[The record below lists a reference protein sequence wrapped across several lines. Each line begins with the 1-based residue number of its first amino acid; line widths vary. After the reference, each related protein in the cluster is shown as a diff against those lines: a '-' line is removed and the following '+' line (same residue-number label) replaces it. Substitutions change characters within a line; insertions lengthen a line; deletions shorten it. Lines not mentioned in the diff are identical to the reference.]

1 MILNPYLHAKV
12 RRSRQDGYV
21 LLVMMLFFAVL
32 AITLTAAAPS
42 IAQSI
47 RREREIELIH
57 RGRQYA
63 RAIRLYYRKFGR
75 YPTRL
80 EELENTNNIRFLR
93 KRYKDP
99 MTSSGDWRLIHFGE
113 AQLTMP
119 SAGPPLPGATTAP
132 GGASLGVASAGASS
146 AFASTFSLSSQPAPG
161 QSSAAPGATGATQPG
176 SADSSQPSQSPSGL
190 QSGQPGTAASQLS
203 SSLGGRAFGGG
214 PVVGVA
220 STSKKESLK
229 VLNTKDHYNEWEFVY
244 DPRLDVTMAQAAPG
258 AAGRNQTPGVQGPG
272 IQPAPSSPG
281 MPGIQPIRPQ

>member
-1 MILNPYLHAKV
+1 VKEHDFSRAENGLKKPGLLAPAGTMMRGKTPH
-12 RRSRQDGYV
+12 SRQRGYV

-75 YPTRL
+75 YPMRL

-99 MTSSGDWRLIHFGE
+99 MTASGEWRLIHFGE
-113 AQLTMP
+113 AQLNMP
-119 SAGPPLPGATTAP
+119 NAGPLLPGASAP
-132 GGASLGVASAGASS
+132 GGASLGVASPGASS
-146 AFASTFSLSSQPAPG
+146 TFASTFSLSSQPG
-161 QSSAAPGATGATQPG
+161 QTSAAPSTTGSAQPAP
-176 SADSSQPSQSPSGL
+176 ADSSQPSQSGP
-190 QSGQPGTAASQLS
+190 SGQPGGVGSTT
-203 SSLGGRAFGGG
+203 FGGG
-214 PVVGVA
+214 PIVGVA

-229 VLNTKDHYNEWEFVY
+229 LLNNKDHYNEWEFVY
-244 DPRLDVTMAQAAPG
+244 DPRLDLTNAAAAGAPG
-258 AAGRNQTPGVQGPG
+258 RNPQMPGMATPG
-272 IQPAPSSPG
+272 IQPGPG
-281 MPGIQPIRPQ
+281 MPGIKPQ